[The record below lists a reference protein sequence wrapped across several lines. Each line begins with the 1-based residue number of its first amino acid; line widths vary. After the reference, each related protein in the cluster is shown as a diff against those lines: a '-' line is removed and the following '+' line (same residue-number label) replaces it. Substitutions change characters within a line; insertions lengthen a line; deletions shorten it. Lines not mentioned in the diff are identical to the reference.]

1 MYLKDEDL
9 NGYMNKWMDECMDT
23 CMGRWMNGWMDEC
36 VKEGRAWGSQ
46 LSLLVSSSDTYIY
59 HCYCPPPSHSLGPI
73 PSSST
78 ADLPECWWNGSG
90 ECHED
95 DRGSSITARLQILW
109 EQICCDEGCKT
120 GDSEVWIPT
129 LLNASQAPPPGF
141 WQRGL
146 PTNHLALSSQH

>member
-23 CMGRWMNGWMDEC
+23 CMGRWMNGWMCERG
-36 VKEGRAWGSQ
+36 KSLRKSIKSSGEQLWHLH
-46 LSLLVSSSDTYIY
+46 LSLLLPSTIPLPGAHTIIQYSRLTWVLVKWFRRVSWGWQGLIN
-59 HCYCPPPSHSLGPI
+59 HSQAPDPLG
-73 PSSST
+73 
-78 ADLPECWWNGSG
+78 ADLLWW
-90 ECHED
+90 
-95 DRGSSITARLQILW
+95 RLQDW
-109 EQICCDEGCKT
+109 GFRHA
-120 GDSEVWIPT
+120 T